1 MNQYELL
8 PGSNYNIQLIQPAST
23 PARIF
28 CKTEIL
34 QPENY
39 VQVETGDVVGV
50 SLPTSNSLP
59 IVASGATGYS
69 LMTHTALNAPMTILT
84 SLLTPASNM
93 TFHLFPTIGKC
104 TSYNF
109 ILSHSFFSLK
119 SCTSLVP
126 RPLPN
131 FQCCTHMAHKTLLL
145 IEIVNCSLVI

>member
-50 SLPTSNSLP
+50 SLPTSNPLP

-69 LMTHTALNAPMTILT
+69 LTTHTALNVPMMILI
-84 SLLTPASNM
+84 SDLTQTLDMAL
-93 TFHLFPTIGKC
+93 HLYPTIGKC
-104 TSYNF
+104 TSY
-109 ILSHSFFSLK
+109 
-119 SCTSLVP
+119 
-126 RPLPN
+126 
-131 FQCCTHMAHKTLLL
+131 
-145 IEIVNCSLVI
+145 